1 MRRFSEIVV
10 MAAKHH
16 NAEEISQGLGNVRAR
31 SAAEIS
37 SLSDDRILSL
47 MAYRIFCSGFSHK
60 VIIAKWP
67 AFEEA
72 FWCFDPARCAAMSDD
87 DFDGLLANK
96 SIVRNGAKIS
106 SVRDNAGWILEL
118 SREHGSAARFFAEW
132 PDDRNVELLDLM
144 KRRGSRL
151 GGETG
156 MRLLR
161 AIGKPAFVL
170 TTDVIAAL
178 IREGVVD
185 SAPTSKTQ
193 MKAVQKAMNGWSQ
206 ETSFDLTVLSRY
218 LAWSVG
224 GAGSGRVL
232 DRSSIN
238 AMPEALANLF

>member
-1 MRRFSEIVV
+1 MGPFSEIVA

-16 NAEEISQGLGNVRAR
+16 DADEIAQGLEDVRAR
-31 SAAEIS
+31 SVAEVVK
-37 SLSDDRILSL
+37 LSDDRILSL
-47 MAYRIFCSGFSHK
+47 MAYRVFCSGFSRK

-72 FWCFDPARCAAMSDD
+72 FWHFAPERCAVMDERDLDAI
-87 DFDGLLANK
+87 LANK

-106 SVRDNAGWILEL
+106 SVRDNALWIQEL

-132 PDDRNVELLDLM
+132 PDDRNIELLDLM

-156 MRLLR
+156 MRFLR

-170 TTDVIAAL
+170 TTDVTAAL
-178 IREGVVD
+178 IREGVVA

-193 MKAVQKAMNGWSQ
+193 MKAIQAAMNCWSL
-206 ETSFDLTVLSRY
+206 ETGFDLTVLSRY

-224 GAGSGRVL
+224 GSARVL
-232 DRSSIN
+232 DRSLIN
-238 AMPEALANLF
+238 AMPEALSNIF